1 MFRRALPRDRM
12 SGKALCFAAV
22 MAIGSVVAAGLALVE
37 GVAAAAPAA
46 SPAGAA
52 PAKPQAP
59 VLSSREASIAE
70 LKALFARKEREL
82 TSLRSERIRKL
93 AESEPL
99 SKRVQAQKEQGSRGV
114 LGEMTAGKDMAR
126 LRAMLQEVG
135 RLNTAEEQARTDA
148 WACSGA
154 IVEELEAL
162 LDEVLAKG
170 DAGGRQGL
178 RERVRSLE
186 KERRYYQGRMNAL
199 TPELRVPQEVPR
211 TAAWTDEMRED
222 QKHAAEAGIAR
233 LQDEKAQ
240 YVQEK
245 RLREQLMKAVPEA
258 AGEKDREA
266 LRKIGA
272 RIAELDREI
281 EGYRRKLEAMNKE
294 GTGKR

>member
-1 MFRRALPRDRM
+1 MFRRALLHDRM
-12 SGKALCFAAV
+12 SGRVLCLAA
-22 MAIGSVVAAGLALVE
+22 VVAAGVST
-37 GVAAAAPAA
+37 GSVAAAGTAA
-46 SPAGAA
+46 VVGASGLF
-52 PAKPQAP
+52 P
-59 VLSSREASIAE
+59 REASIAE

-82 TSLRSERIRKL
+82 KSLRSERIRKL

-99 SKRVQAQKEQGSRGV
+99 SRRVQARKEQGNRGM
-114 LGEMTAGKDMAR
+114 LDQMTAEKDMGR
-126 LRAMLQEVG
+126 LRAMLQEVA
-135 RLNTAEEQARTDA
+135 RLNSAEEQARTDA

-154 IVEELEAL
+154 IVEEIEAL

-170 DAGGRQGL
+170 DAAGRQGL
-178 RERVRSLE
+178 SERVRALE

-199 TPELRVPQEVPR
+199 TPELRVAGEVPR
-211 TAAWTDEMRED
+211 SVAWTDEMRED

-233 LQDEKAQ
+233 LQDEKGQ
-240 YVQEK
+240 YLQEK